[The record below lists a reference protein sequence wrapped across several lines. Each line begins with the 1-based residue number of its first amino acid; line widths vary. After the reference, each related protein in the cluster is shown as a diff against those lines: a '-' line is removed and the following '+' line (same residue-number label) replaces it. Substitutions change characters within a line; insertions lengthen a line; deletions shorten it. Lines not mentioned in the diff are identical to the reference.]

1 MSISRLEQ
9 ETIINFN
16 EAEPMDTIYTHNGAL
31 KRKLAKLAKERPAD
45 VRHSRSFPEGAE
57 EYVVPKRWVKVN
69 ASRILTD
76 EERERMAERGKKLRN
91 AQLGQIVG

>member
-16 EAEPMDTIYTHNGAL
+16 EAEPMATIYTHNGAL

-57 EYVVPKRWVKVN
+57 EYIVPKRWVRVN
-69 ASRILTD
+69 ASRSLS
-76 EERERMAERGKKLRN
+76 EAQREAALKNVNAARMAKL
-91 AQLGQIVG
+91 G

>member
-16 EAEPMDTIYTHNGAL
+16 EAEPMATIYTHNGAL
-31 KRKLAKLAKERPAD
+31 KRKLAKLAEERPAD
-45 VRHSRSFPEGAE
+45 VRHFRSFPEGAE
-57 EYVVPKRWVKVN
+57 EYTVPKKWVRVS

-76 EERERMAERGKKLRN
+76 EQKADIAARFKRA
-91 AQLGQIVG
+91 

>member
-16 EAEPMDTIYTHNGAL
+16 EAEPMATIYTHNGAL

-57 EYVVPKRWVKVN
+57 EYIVPKRWVRVN
-69 ASRILTD
+69 ASRILS
-76 EERERMAERGKKLRN
+76 EAQREAALKNVNAARMAKL
-91 AQLGQIVG
+91 G

>member
-16 EAEPMDTIYTHNGAL
+16 EAEPMATIYTHNGAL
-31 KRKLAKLAKERPAD
+31 KRKLAKLAEERPAD
-45 VRHSRSFPEGAE
+45 VRHSRSLPEGAE

>member
-1 MSISRLEQ
+1 MSISSLEQ

-16 EAEPMDTIYTHNGAL
+16 EAEPMATIYTHNGAL

-57 EYVVPKRWVKVN
+57 EYVVPKRWVRVN
-69 ASRILTD
+69 ASRILS
-76 EERERMAERGKKLRN
+76 EAQREAALKNVNAARMAKL
-91 AQLGQIVG
+91 G